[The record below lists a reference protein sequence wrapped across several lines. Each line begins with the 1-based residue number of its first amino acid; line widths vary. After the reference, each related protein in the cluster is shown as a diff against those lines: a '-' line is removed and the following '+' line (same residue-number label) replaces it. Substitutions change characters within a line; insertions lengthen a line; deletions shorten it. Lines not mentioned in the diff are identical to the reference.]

1 MMIYISREKV
11 LQQLER
17 QGMTQ
22 TDLAIKMGCT
32 RQAVSSMLIDG
43 VKTLRSLNKML
54 AHLDCDPRDLIEVRD
69 A

>member
-1 MMIYISREKV
+1 MIIYVNRDKV

-32 RQAVSSMLIDG
+32 RQAVNSMLIDG

-54 AHLDCDPRDLIEVRD
+54 AHLDCDPRDLIEVKD

>member
-1 MMIYISREKV
+1 MIVYVNRDKV

-32 RQAVSSMLIDG
+32 RQAVCSMLVDG
-43 VKTLRSLNKML
+43 VKTFRSFNKIL
-54 AHLDCDPRDLIEVRD
+54 AHLDCNPLELFEVED
-69 A
+69 